1 MPPVRDTSR
10 EIYQKIR
17 KEGLI
22 GKKQIQVYEIL
33 FMYGPLTGSE
43 VANWMDEFHQKS
55 NVSETVRNRLNE
67 LKAMGI
73 VTELPKA
80 PCPVTGNT
88 VYRYDVNSK
97 LPVKPPRKLL
107 KKEKLN
113 SIKKQLIYIGRNVE
127 MPEDKLEILQQI
139 WREVK
144 KL

>member
-1 MPPVRDTSR
+1 MTYVRDTSM
-10 EIYQKIR
+10 EIYLKILNN
-17 KEGLI
+17 GLI
-22 GKKQIQVYEIL
+22 GKKQQEVFKIL
-33 FMYGPLTGSE
+33 FKYGPLTGAE
-43 VANWMDEFHQKS
+43 VANMMAVLNQKS

-88 VYRYDVNSK
+88 VYRYDVTSK
-97 LPVKPPRKLL
+97 LPVKPPRKLS
-107 KKEKLN
+107 KKEKRA
-113 SIKKQLIYIGRNVE
+113 SIKKQLVEVGRTAANK
-127 MPEDKLEILQQI
+127 DILDQLNQI

>member
-1 MPPVRDTSR
+1 MTHVRDTSI
-10 EIYQKIR
+10 EIYLKILN
-17 KEGLI
+17 EGLI
-22 GKKQIQVYEIL
+22 GKKQIEVYEIL
-33 FMYGPLTGSE
+33 WKYGPLTGSQ

-67 LKAMGI
+67 LRNMGI

-97 LPVKPPRKLL
+97 LPIKPPIRLT
-107 KKEKLN
+107 KKEKRA
-113 SIKKQLIYIGRNVE
+113 SIKKLVIEIGKTVPMPQEKLDQL
-127 MPEDKLEILQQI
+127 KQI

-144 KL
+144 RL